1 MALSDPT
8 THPYLSRDLI
18 PPGHLNLMGTIKKSE
33 VNGPGSR
40 AVVWV
45 QGCSRACGGCFNPA
59 SWEFEINQLVPIADV
74 VDLILSEPDHEGV
87 TFSGGEPF
95 WQAAALAE
103 VARQVKAH
111 GLNVMSFS
119 GFTFEELQ
127 SDRAPEGAHEL
138 LQELDILID
147 GPYVESQAINDP
159 TSPVSSRNQKVRVL
173 NPAMRDRITWASD
186 QIEIHILQD
195 GSRIVTGYLGGLN
208 PISTD

>member
-1 MALSDPT
+1 MVDSTKVP
-8 THPYLSRDLI
+8 HPYLSRNLI
-18 PPGHLNLMGTIKKSE
+18 PSGYLNLMGTIKRSE

-59 SWEFEINQLVPIADV
+59 SWEFEINQLVPIDEV
-74 VDLILSEPDHEGV
+74 VDIVLSDPTHEGV

-95 WQAAALAE
+95 WQASALAE
-103 VARQVKAH
+103 VARRVKAH

-119 GFTFEELQ
+119 GFMLEELQ

-138 LQELDILID
+138 LAELDILID

-173 NPAMRDRITWASD
+173 NPALSDRITWASD
-186 QIEIHILQD
+186 QIEVHILQD

-208 PISTD
+208 PIEG